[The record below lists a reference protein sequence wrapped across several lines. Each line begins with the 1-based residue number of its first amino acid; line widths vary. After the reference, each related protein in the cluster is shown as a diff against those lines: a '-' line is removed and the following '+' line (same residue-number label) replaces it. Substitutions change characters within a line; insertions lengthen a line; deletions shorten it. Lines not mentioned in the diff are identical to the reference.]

1 MIMKKI
7 LLAAALCALLAGCK
21 TNEANYRQAYEVA
34 KQKFENADTVSTGSH
49 KLERYAQPHVSVVG
63 SDTIK
68 VLTEPLGAVRGE
80 GLTSSQ
86 IRRYNVVAG
95 RFRQIFN
102 ARQMRQRLIASGYG
116 ATAILAS
123 PMPLYYVV
131 TISTDTVADAV
142 EEIHRLESDTTLR
155 FRAPLPFVLSP
166 R

>member
-49 KLERYAQPHVSVVG
+49 KLERYAQPHVSVV
-63 SDTIK
+63 
-68 VLTEPLGAVRGE
+68 
-80 GLTSSQ
+80 
-86 IRRYNVVAG
+86 RRYNVVAG

-142 EEIHRLESDTTLR
+142 EEIHWLESDTTLR